1 MTDWRIK
8 AFINSCSEGDLMAY
22 NLLIPQIRNT
32 FGINIQDSNGTTPI
46 AAAIKSNQTTII
58 RKLLKEDNVYLQ
70 HPDLN
75 GKTAMDYFLTGNCWE
90 MTRSLMEITKIDESC
105 NLKLNNAILNYA
117 YSRERYKF
125 KLILQFTKKN
135 CFSNHDLINKILY
148 TGRKFYI
155 NELFK
160 HFQNNMTDNIKTKEF
175 NTQAITVA
183 LSNGVISIANPLFR
197 IFEDKFIDSLEC
209 AKKLGLHPRNLSGR
223 KIMKYIQDDLTSS
236 DIQDQTFD
244 RILPHVDVNFQDYNG
259 NTLLMKLIKN
269 DKLGEPSSRPDTHL
283 SKKLFRIKSLT
294 NVDQLELNLLNKDGE
309 SIIDL
314 INLRNVSE
322 LNEEEKIASELIL
335 IPFNINIRG
344 ILDKNNE
351 DWQALTSP
359 DLNLLTQLNKMRT
372 TPVIDFNCSR
382 FNLLIRAVNQG
393 RIDIIIFL
401 LYNTNF
407 RASRTDIGTLKGMLE
422 NGEEKTN
429 VEEIWSKRLI
439 NSLQCKVNLY
449 SQ

>member
-22 NLLIPQIRNT
+22 DLLIPQIRNT

-90 MTRSLMEITKIDESC
+90 MTRSLMEIAKIDESC

-125 KLILQFTKKN
+125 KLILQFTRKN
-135 CFSNHDLINKILY
+135 CYSNHNLINKILY

-160 HFQNNMTDNIKTKEF
+160 HFQENMTDNIKTEEF

-197 IFEDKFIDSLEC
+197 IFEEKFIDSLEY
-209 AKKLGLHPRNLSGR
+209 AKELGLHPRSLSGR
-223 KIMKYIQDDLTSS
+223 RIMKYIQDDLTSS
-236 DIQDQTFD
+236 DIREQTFD
-244 RILPHVDVNFQDYNG
+244 RTLPHVDVNFQDYNG

-269 DKLGEPSSRPDTHL
+269 DKLGEPSSRPDTQL
-283 SKKLFRIKSLT
+283 SRKLLRIKSLT
-294 NVDQLELNLLNKDGE
+294 NIDQLEINLLKKDGE

-314 INLRNVSE
+314 KKFKKCL
-322 LNEEEKIASELIL
+322 
-335 IPFNINIRG
+335 
-344 ILDKNNE
+344 
-351 DWQALTSP
+351 
-359 DLNLLTQLNKMRT
+359 
-372 TPVIDFNCSR
+372 
-382 FNLLIRAVNQG
+382 
-393 RIDIIIFL
+393 
-401 LYNTNF
+401 
-407 RASRTDIGTLKGMLE
+407 
-422 NGEEKTN
+422 
-429 VEEIWSKRLI
+429 
-439 NSLQCKVNLY
+439 
-449 SQ
+449 